1 MPAAE
6 ANPHPYILGLTFGF
20 FTFTWILSGMFSMN
34 PIRWPENKVEEKI
47 GNNLVGA
54 DWAGPDFGEVRGAL
68 TELRQHL

>member
-1 MPAAE
+1 
-6 ANPHPYILGLTFGF
+6 
-20 FTFTWILSGMFSMN
+20 MFSMN